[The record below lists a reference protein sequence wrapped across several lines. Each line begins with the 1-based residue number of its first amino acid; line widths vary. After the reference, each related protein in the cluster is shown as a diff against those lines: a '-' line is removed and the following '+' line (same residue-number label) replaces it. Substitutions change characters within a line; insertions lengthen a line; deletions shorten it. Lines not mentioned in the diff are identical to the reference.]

1 MVPDDLQ
8 LAAGTRLIHV
18 GAHKTGTT
26 AVQGAFHLARERL
39 PEHGV
44 SYFGPA
50 PGATYLEGALAV
62 TGRKAQLG
70 KAVPDMRHWTALTAD
85 VAAQGDHR
93 VLVSSAFFGDGD
105 DEATGRVVE
114 GLGGPRVHVLVT
126 LRPLAK
132 ILPSQWQQ
140 FVQNGLRLRY
150 PDWLDGVLNRPR
162 AEVPTP
168 SFWQRHRHDELVSRW
183 AAAAGPGNVTV
194 IIVDESDRLRLL
206 RIFEKMLDL
215 PGGLLE
221 LVRTAAN
228 RSLTPGE
235 AELIRLLNEEAKR
248 RDWPER
254 VYSRLIR
261 GGAVNHLKTDY
272 QPAPGEQRIVTPP
285 WALKRA
291 AEIGAEMAANIS
303 ALGVRIVGDISEL
316 GRAPAELAEMGVDVP
331 QATPV
336 ISAEAASAAVLG
348 IIVASRLPAQLAA
361 ASRPRPVAD
370 RPVREVDAKSLVGV
384 LVKRGR
390 RRVRSTLRRRA

>member
-1 MVPDDLQ
+1 M
-8 LAAGTRLIHV
+8 
-18 GAHKTGTT
+18 
-26 AVQGAFHLARERL
+26 
-39 PEHGV
+39 
-44 SYFGPA
+44 
-50 PGATYLEGALAV
+50 
-62 TGRKAQLG
+62 G
-70 KAVPDMRHWTALTAD
+70 KAVPDMRHWSALTAD
-85 VAAQGDHR
+85 VAAQGDCR

-114 GLGGPRVHVLVT
+114 GLGGSRVHVLVT

-132 ILPSQWQQ
+132 ILPSQCQQ

-150 PDWLDGVLNRPR
+150 PDWLDGMLNRPR

-206 RIFEKMLDL
+206 RMFEKMLYL

-272 QPAPGEQRIVTPP
+272 QPTPGEQRIVTPP

-291 AEIGAEMAANIS
+291 AEIGAEMAASIS

-361 ASRPRPVAD
+361 AGQPRPVAD
-370 RPVREVDAKSLVGV
+370 RPVREVDARSLVGV

>member
-1 MVPDDLQ
+1 
-8 LAAGTRLIHV
+8 
-18 GAHKTGTT
+18 
-26 AVQGAFHLARERL
+26 
-39 PEHGV
+39 
-44 SYFGPA
+44 
-50 PGATYLEGALAV
+50 
-62 TGRKAQLG
+62 
-70 KAVPDMRHWTALTAD
+70 
-85 VAAQGDHR
+85 
-93 VLVSSAFFGDGD
+93 
-105 DEATGRVVE
+105 
-114 GLGGPRVHVLVT
+114 
-126 LRPLAK
+126 
-132 ILPSQWQQ
+132 
-140 FVQNGLRLRY
+140 
-150 PDWLDGVLNRPR
+150 
-162 AEVPTP
+162 
-168 SFWQRHRHDELVSRW
+168 
-183 AAAAGPGNVTV
+183 
-194 IIVDESDRLRLL
+194 
-206 RIFEKMLDL
+206 
-215 PGGLLE
+215 
-221 LVRTAAN
+221 
-228 RSLTPGE
+228 
-235 AELIRLLNEEAKR
+235 
-248 RDWPER
+248 

-331 QATPV
+331 QETPV